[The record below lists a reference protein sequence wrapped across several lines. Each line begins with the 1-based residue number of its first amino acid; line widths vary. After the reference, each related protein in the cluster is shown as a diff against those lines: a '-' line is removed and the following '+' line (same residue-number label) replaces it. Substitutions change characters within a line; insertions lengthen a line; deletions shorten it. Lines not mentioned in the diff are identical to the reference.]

1 MNTVTL
7 TIPTSSRLPDNGQ
20 WTNRFKIHSSSSN
33 RVYTIA
39 QNKTKK
45 HFGCSC
51 PGWIYHRKC
60 NHLTQLGLPNHEV
73 PVNVI
78 MNSPAPAINFAP
90 ATATTP
96 VNA

>member
-7 TIPTSSRLPDNGQ
+7 IIPTTSRLEDNAQ
-20 WTNRFKIHSSSSN
+20 WTNRFKIHSESSN

-51 PGWIYHRKC
+51 PGWIHNRKC
-60 NHLTQLGLPNHEV
+60 KHLTQLGLPNYEV

-78 MNSPAPAINFAP
+78 MNTPTPTITFAP
-90 ATATTP
+90 AMA
-96 VNA
+96 